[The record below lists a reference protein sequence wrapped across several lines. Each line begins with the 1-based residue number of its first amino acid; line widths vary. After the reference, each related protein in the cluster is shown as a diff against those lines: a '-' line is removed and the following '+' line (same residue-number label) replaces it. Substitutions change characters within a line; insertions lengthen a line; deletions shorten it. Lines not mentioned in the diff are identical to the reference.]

1 MAPAAALPGPWRGPD
16 SDTRRTAHAG
26 RKPAPGPKRGRRG
39 GPVSFHTRPGVPAA
53 SRTGRR
59 VTRGRAAT
67 SGGTPPG
74 RGAAAR
80 APSRWRGARAGKRAT
95 RHTANRAER
104 YEASPDLPYLWHVRS
119 GSRLVVGRAI
129 RATTRRR
136 VVIDRGHRR
145 PYLCLL
151 SRHSHVSANSRRG
164 LHFHATCRVHGYT
177 RLRLDLFDNGSIIS
191 MP

>member
-1 MAPAAALPGPWRGPD
+1 MTTRCIQSPGFRRRRLIYAHATGTAAAKGKAPGPRPTTRLPPRAEPAPARRMAPAAALPGPRRGPD

-39 GPVSFHTRPGVPAA
+39 GPVSFHIRPGVPAA

-104 YEASPDLPYLWHVRS
+104 YEASPDLPLFTS
-119 GSRLVVGRAI
+119 GTYVVVVG
-129 RATTRRR
+129 
-136 VVIDRGHRR
+136 
-145 PYLCLL
+145 
-151 SRHSHVSANSRRG
+151 
-164 LHFHATCRVHGYT
+164 
-177 RLRLDLFDNGSIIS
+177 
-191 MP
+191 